1 MADSHCTS
9 KFCNGCQT
17 AKPVSEWPRNK
28 GTRDRLAHRCKAC
41 TAIASRAWR
50 EANPERHRANAK
62 RIAQEYKQANAN
74 GPRVTSRICARCYL
88 DLPASSFALK
98 PDMCSGLSTYC
109 KECTREIDRDRSKT
123 EARIASHKAYAER
136 NKERINE
143 RQRDFYTRN
152 KELFYTHNRK
162 RKARLVS
169 VGGAHTRDDIA
180 RLLKLQKHR
189 CAYCR
194 CSIRKSRHI
203 DHIVPLKLGG
213 SNDWTNLQAL
223 CPPCN
228 LKKGAKDPTQY
239 ANKLGLLL

>member
-1 MADSHCTS
+1 MIWWLDFRRVL
-9 KFCNGCQT
+9 FCFQAEDGIRDDLVTGVQT
-17 AKPVSEWPRNK
+17 
-28 GTRDRLAHRCKAC
+28 
-41 TAIASRAWR
+41 
-50 EANPERHRANAK
+50 
-62 RIAQEYKQANAN
+62 
-74 GPRVTSRICARCYL
+74 CA
-88 DLPASSFALK
+88 LPISLK

-223 CPPCN
+223 RSE
-228 LKKGAKDPTQY
+228 
-239 ANKLGLLL
+239 